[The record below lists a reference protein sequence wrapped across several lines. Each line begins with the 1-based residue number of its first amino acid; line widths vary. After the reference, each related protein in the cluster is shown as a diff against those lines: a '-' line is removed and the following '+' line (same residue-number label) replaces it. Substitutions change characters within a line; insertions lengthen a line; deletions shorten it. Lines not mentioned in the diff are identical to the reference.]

1 MFLTSLC
8 RFAFFYFFMVSQSL
22 RFLVLLC
29 LQLVGIVLLES
40 ASNRPLQAQ
49 PIEPNI
55 DRNVPVPDR
64 NVPIPPPPTPPERET
79 PQPLPPPEEL
89 LKPVEPTPTP
99 EEDFPGT
106 APGQVTVKQFKFVG
120 SSVFSQEELA
130 EVTKPFTNRQI
141 SFSELLQARS
151 AVTKLYVDNGYVT
164 SGAYIPP
171 QTIEN
176 GIVTIEI
183 VEGSLE
189 DINVKVE
196 GRLQPF
202 YVRDRISLATDKPL
216 NVPRLLEALQLLQ
229 LDPLIEKISAELS
242 AGTRPGTSVLDVTAE
257 AADTFS
263 AQAFMDNGRVP
274 EVGSFRRGVEF
285 AEASLFGLGDNIRGA
300 YRNTDGSDDFEVD
313 YTVPVN
319 ARNGTIK
326 VGYRRVY
333 SQIISP
339 SIFEFLDID
348 SDYERYGITYRQPI
362 IQTPNQEL
370 ALGITFDR
378 QNSKT
383 VFNNKQIVEAFGAPH
398 PLRISGE
405 NEQGETRVSSLRLFQ
420 EWTQRSEREVIAA
433 RSEFNIGLDLFNPT
447 ESFDEDINPQAPD
460 TRYFAWRG
468 QAQWVRLLAPD
479 LLLVARTDLQL
490 SDRPLVSL
498 EQFAIGGLG
507 SVEGYRQN
515 QVLTDNGIFAGVEV
529 RLPLIRS
536 SEPDGSLLQIIPFV
550 NAGTGWNNGGVQN
563 PDPSTLVSVGLGLQ
577 FQQGDIFSA
586 RLDWGIPL
594 IDANNNGDTWQEDGI
609 HFSVILTPF

>member
-1 MFLTSLC
+1 
-8 RFAFFYFFMVSQSL
+8 MVSQSL
-22 RFLVLLC
+22 RFLILLC
-29 LQLVGIVLLES
+29 LQLVGIVLLDGT
-40 ASNRPLQAQ
+40 SNRPLQAQ
-49 PIEPNI
+49 NI
-55 DRNVPVPDR
+55 APGVPVF
-64 NVPIPPPPTPPERET
+64 PPPSPPERET

-99 EEDFPGT
+99 EEEFPGT

-120 SSVFSQEELA
+120 STVFSEEELA
-130 EVTKPFTNRQI
+130 EVTKSFTNRQI

-171 QTIEN
+171 QTIED
-176 GIVTIEI
+176 GVVTIEI

-285 AEASLFGLGDNIRGA
+285 AEASLLGLGDNIRGA

-313 YTVPVN
+313 YTMPVN
-319 ARNGTIK
+319 ARNGTVK

-339 SIFEFLDID
+339 SVFEPLNID

-383 VFNNKQIVEAFGAPH
+383 VFNPSAFNGFEVAE
-398 PLRISGE
+398 PLVVSGTN
-405 NEQGETRVSSLRLFQ
+405 NEGQTRVSSLRLFQ
-420 EWTQRSEREVIAA
+420 EWTQRSEQEVIAA
-433 RSEFNIGLDLFNPT
+433 RSEFNIGLDIFDPS
-447 ESFDEDINPQAPD
+447 ESFDEDINSQAPD

-490 SDRPLVSL
+490 SDRHLVSL

-529 RLPLIRS
+529 RLPVIRS
-536 SEPDGSLLQIIPFV
+536 SEPDGSILQIIPFV

-563 PDPSTLVSVGLGLQ
+563 PDPRTLVSVGLGLQ

-609 HFSVILTPF
+609 HFSVILKPF

>member
-1 MFLTSLC
+1 
-8 RFAFFYFFMVSQSL
+8 MVSQSL
-22 RFLVLLC
+22 RFLVFFC

-40 ASNRPLQAQ
+40 AKIRPLQAQ
-49 PIEPNI
+49 TFNPSF
-55 DRNVPVPDR
+55 
-64 NVPIPPPPTPPERET
+64 PIPPTPTPPEQET
-79 PQPLPPPEEL
+79 PQPLPPLEEL

-99 EEDFPGT
+99 EEEFPGT

-120 SSVFSQEELA
+120 STVFSQEELA

-176 GIVTIEI
+176 GVVTIEI

-189 DINVKVE
+189 DINVEVE

-202 YVRDRISLATDKPL
+202 YVRDRISIATDKPL

-257 AADTFS
+257 ASDTFS

-339 SIFEFLDID
+339 SIFEPLNID

-383 VFNNKQIVEAFGAPH
+383 VFNAFGGQ
-398 PLRISGE
+398 PLVVSGT
-405 NEQGETRVSSLRLFQ
+405 NNQGETRVSSLRLFQ

-433 RSEFNIGLDLFNPT
+433 RSEFNIGLDIFDPT
-447 ESFDEDINPQAPD
+447 SSFDEDINSQAPD

-529 RLPLIRS
+529 RLPVIRS
-536 SEPDGSLLQIIPFV
+536 SEPGGSLLQVIPFV
-550 NAGTGWNNGGVQN
+550 NVGTGWNNGGVQN

-609 HFSVILTPF
+609 HFSVILSPF